1 MAMTKADARKLL
13 AEFDKDKTAAV
24 VLAKVPKGSGRG
36 EGGKGL
42 GSMYKKKAATKPK
55 KSTSNTT
62 GIATNKPVREKKVVK
77 PKVVK
82 PKVVK
87 PKTAAKELTG
97 TELLNI
103 LRKSDK
109 YLDMKDYAIKKAIG
123 GGKQATVPQL
133 REAVNA
139 LAIKEI
145 KEKSPKKP
153 HKVEK
158 TMKVSFMYENWK
170 LSFTESTNTTF
181 QAVFRDAALDLSLG
195 YEISHFDIQDIKKY
209 EVYDDDNELVTDYD
223 VPISDYEDG
232 TVFTIKKISKPKKPS
247 PSHKSP
253 KKPSPVK
260 ERELRS
266 LHFTFLDTL
275 YADGQTSL
283 TITNWIGVPLEQIFN
298 QAIFKFAET
307 YPYLEDG
314 NINHDYVLVE
324 KLNPPQRDPVTK
336 KIRDS
341 RLVEDYDQP
350 IGNFKE
356 GTVFFIAEME
366 KKEVTPKKKPSPP
379 KKPIKEPKKEKMD
392 DIYLIFEARHM
403 DPYGKKKETELK
415 FKYTIKKGDYEAFYT
430 IVDGFFTDEDVF
442 KNVVGGV
449 SDVLTKISFSPHL
462 EDRIQRKIISIND
475 LFRLDYVV
483 EGIST
488 ISKNTFQIQYG
499 IREDED

>member
-13 AEFDKDKTAAV
+13 DEFAKDKTAEL

-62 GIATNKPVREKKVVK
+62 GIATDKPVREKKVVK

-82 PKVVK
+82 PKIVK

-181 QAVFRDAALDLSLG
+181 QAVFRDAALDLSLD

-356 GTVFFIAEME
+356 GTVFFIAKME
-366 KKEVTPKKKPSPP
+366 KKDKPVTPKKKTLKDQKPVKTPKEKMMKFTVKYGEDKEYYEGSKTWTIAHIIELALKNQVSKTTKANLVFQDYELYYDASPDQRSHKDHSRILGDFTDGAIFTLK
-379 KKPIKEPKKEKMD
+379 KKPSAKKEKW
-392 DIYLIFEARHM
+392 IR
-403 DPYGKKKETELK
+403 
-415 FKYTIKKGDYEAFYT
+415 YTSLWRLCITK
-430 IVDGFFTDEDVF
+430 
-442 KNVVGGV
+442 V
-449 SDVLTKISFSPHL
+449 SK
-462 EDRIQRKIISIND
+462 
-475 LFRLDYVV
+475 
-483 EGIST
+483 
-488 ISKNTFQIQYG
+488 
-499 IREDED
+499 